1 LRVFGSIGYT
11 HVPDQERSK
20 LDNKSKRYIFIG
32 YDSSSKGYKL
42 YNPNSDKIVIG
53 RNVEFD
59 EEDFWDWST
68 QEEEKYDLFPFHEEE
83 EESRNKEFTTPSPSP
98 TNSSTPSS
106 SSLKGSSSEMPPH
119 MLSLQELYKVI
130 ENLNDD
136 LTLYCHFADCEP
148 IGFEEA
154 VKDEKWRNAM
164 DEEIKAIEKNNT
176 WELTTIPKEQKP
188 IGVKLVFK
196 AKKNAK
202 GKIERYKARLVVKGY
217 SQRPG
222 IDYGNVFALV
232 ARLETIRMVISLAA
246 QNKWKIYQMD
256 VKFAY
261 LNGILEEEIYVEQPM
276 GYVIKGDEK
285 KVLKL
290 IKTLYSLKQAP
301 RAWNNRIDNYF
312 QKNGFIKCPHEY
324 SLYAKVCENG
334 NILFVCL
341 YVDDLIFTDNNP
353 SMVKDFKKAMTQE
366 FEMTD
371 IGLMSYYLGI
381 K

>member
-1 LRVFGSIGYT
+1 
-11 HVPDQERSK
+11 
-20 LDNKSKRYIFIG
+20 
-32 YDSSSKGYKL
+32 
-42 YNPNSDKIVIG
+42 
-53 RNVEFD
+53 
-59 EEDFWDWST
+59 
-68 QEEEKYDLFPFHEEE
+68 
-83 EESRNKEFTTPSPSP
+83 
-98 TNSSTPSS
+98 
-106 SSLKGSSSEMPPH
+106 
-119 MLSLQELYKVI
+119 
-130 ENLNDD
+130 
-136 LTLYCHFADCEP
+136 
-148 IGFEEA
+148 
-154 VKDEKWRNAM
+154 
-164 DEEIKAIEKNNT
+164 
-176 WELTTIPKEQKP
+176 
-188 IGVKLVFK
+188 LVFK